1 MFRTR
6 ASCRYVC
13 QIVGVLD
20 NLTELNAKQTKRIQR
35 GDIVNK
41 KTTGFLVALLAGAF
55 ILVGQQPAEASKGK
69 HHKNWRG
76 VYSNNYNYNYKRG
89 KNHRKNWKKHNR
101 HNNWNNG
108 VGNNCWTSNNNG
120 RRRYN
125 RSFNNSIIPTSSY
138 WRGNNNGL
146 VQGLLGPGN
155 GYGNTRFVGGG
166 HPVHGYNHPGHGAYH
181 PVYGVQNTGGLN
193 SLVNGLF

>member
-1 MFRTR
+1 MFRSR

-20 NLTELNAKQTKRIQR
+20 NLTELNAEQVIRIQR

-89 KNHRKNWKKHNR
+89 KNHRKNWKKYNR

-108 VGNNCWTSNNNG
+108 VGNNCWTYEQSG
-120 RRRYN
+120 
-125 RSFNNSIIPTSSY
+125 
-138 WRGNNNGL
+138 
-146 VQGLLGPGN
+146 
-155 GYGNTRFVGGG
+155 
-166 HPVHGYNHPGHGAYH
+166 
-181 PVYGVQNTGGLN
+181 TGGTSFDNLCYDPGSGSATGAALPPSAPPRSCHSPPMPN
-193 SLVNGLF
+193 VAARIEPPWSKAKIWAFL

>member
-1 MFRTR
+1 M
-6 ASCRYVC
+6 
-13 QIVGVLD
+13 
-20 NLTELNAKQTKRIQR
+20 
-35 GDIVNK
+35 GDIVRK

-76 VYSNNYNYNYKRG
+76 AYSGSYNKNFKRG
-89 KNHRKNWKKHNR
+89 KHHRKNWKKYNR
-101 HNNWNNG
+101 ND
-108 VGNNCWTSNNNG
+108 NCWTSNNNG

-125 RSFNNSIIPTSSY
+125 RAFNNSVIPTNSY

-146 VQGLLGPGN
+146 IQGLLGPGN

-181 PVYGVQNTGGLN
+181 PVYGVQNTGGIN
-193 SLVNGLF
+193 SLVNNLF